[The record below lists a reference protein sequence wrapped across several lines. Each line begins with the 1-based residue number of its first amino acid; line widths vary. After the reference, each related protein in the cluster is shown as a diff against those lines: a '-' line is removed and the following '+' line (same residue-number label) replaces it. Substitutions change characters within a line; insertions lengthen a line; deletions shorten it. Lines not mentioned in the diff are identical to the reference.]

1 MEGWEPSTV
10 YEYDGQGRM
19 VRSTPESEW
28 NDQQVALMV
37 ALEEYEQGL
46 CKRCGNP
53 LEETTDPGHDFNNP
67 LAKAV
72 YLPAPGTPVQCHCC
86 AALERSEQQTNAQ
99 NPQFPAAMLHA
110 VHLVP
115 RG

>member
-1 MEGWEPSTV
+1 MDGWEPSTV
-10 YEYDGQGRM
+10 YEYDEGGRL
-19 VRSTPESEW
+19 VRSTPETEW
-28 NDQQVALMV
+28 DPQQVAWML
-37 ALEEYEQGL
+37 ALEAYEQGL
-46 CKRCGNP
+46 CKRCGEP
-53 LEETTDPGHDFNNP
+53 LEETTRIEHDFNNP
-67 LAKAV
+67 FGEAV

-86 AALERSEQQTNAQ
+86 AALERSEKDTAAQ

>member
-10 YEYDGQGRM
+10 YEYDEQGM
-19 VRSTPESEW
+19 LVRSTPEPEW
-28 NDQQVALMV
+28 NDGQVALLV

-46 CKRCGNP
+46 CKRCGTA
-53 LEETTDPGHDFNNP
+53 LEESTDPAHDFNNP
-67 LAKAV
+67 LARAV
-72 YLPAPGTPVQCHCC
+72 YLPAPGMPVQCHCC

-99 NPQFPAAMLHA
+99 NPQHPQAMLHA
-110 VHLVP
+110 VQLVP

>member
-10 YEYDGQGRM
+10 YEHDADGRI
-19 VRSTPESEW
+19 VRSTPEAEW
-28 NDQQVALMV
+28 NDHQLALMF

-46 CKRCGNP
+46 CKRCGHN
-53 LEETTDPGHDFNNP
+53 LDESTDPGNDFNNP
-67 LAKAV
+67 VGTAYYA
-72 YLPAPGTPVQCHCC
+72 PAPNTPIQCHAC
-86 AALERSEQQTNAQ
+86 AALERSEQQAAAG
-99 NPQFPAAMLHA
+99 NPQHPGALMHA